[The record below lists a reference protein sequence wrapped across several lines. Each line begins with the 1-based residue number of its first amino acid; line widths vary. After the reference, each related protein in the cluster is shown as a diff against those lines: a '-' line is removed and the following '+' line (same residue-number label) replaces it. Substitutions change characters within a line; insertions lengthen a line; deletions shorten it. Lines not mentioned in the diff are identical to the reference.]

1 MFFRRLVPAAAALGL
16 LMTGAAH
23 ADDTLAVKMAKIG
36 ANLVGYNS
44 VTYSHCQAPAAQ
56 LDAYQKRGKEK
67 FAAAGAAYDTEF
79 AAGQAEGVEKWN
91 NGAAALGGEVK
102 ERAAVCTN
110 ALLNLQKT
118 LARK

>member
-1 MFFRRLVPAAAALGL
+1 MFIRRLVPAAVAFGL
-16 LMTGAAH
+16 MMTGAAH

-56 LDAYQKRGKEK
+56 LDAYQKHGKEK

-79 AAGQAEGVEKWN
+79 AAGQADGVEKWN
-91 NGAAALGGEVK
+91 NGAAALGGEDK
-102 ERAAVCTN
+102 ERAAVCAN